1 MIASCHFYL
10 GVPPGGEEN
19 GGEGRGRQG
28 EGGEERRGD
37 KRQEEERRGEE
48 RSNIP
53 PPSHCSFFEV
63 IDPSAWDNSLC
74 CRIKFAFCLTTS
86 GKSTCE

>member
-1 MIASCHFYL
+1 MEERGGGGKVRVGRS
-10 GVPPGGEEN
+10 GEET
-19 GGEGRGRQG
+19 RG
-28 EGGEERRGD
+28 
-37 KRQEEERRGEE
+37 KKRRGEE

-53 PPSHCSFFEV
+53 PPSHCSFFEE

-74 CRIKFAFCLTTS
+74 CRIKFTFCLTTS